1 MKFKRWLLAV
11 FCLAIQCWFLPA
23 KAQGIWFDRGDIAA
37 NLGSG
42 WVSQGTPSL
51 AWRWDSHFPSQKGQ
65 AQLTLEFERNDPRLS
80 GALDLALVG
89 LALGDRYRYSLNGA
103 AWNEHGWREASSHS
117 RTSPQMLRL
126 HPFELREGRNQLVI
140 QIQAEPANESGF
152 SRMYLDDEAVVQA
165 NYQDIRDVRIISV
178 IIVASIC
185 VFTGLMALMLWG
197 VHRGETFFY
206 LGLAEV
212 CFASRQLATLVEHP
226 PLPTWVWNLLMALGF
241 AMYVGFVGRASVYL
255 TPRPKQWCLNINR
268 AYLWCSVIVLT
279 VGFYLGRADFYRDWG
294 AVMILLTIMHTA
306 SLVGATWRGKDLA
319 PKVFAVAGVG
329 ALILGAWDF
338 VSIRLLSDGLGRW
351 RMATYGS
358 VLFNIA
364 LTWIVIQRYSQS
376 QRDLTL
382 SKLQTIAEAEQAK
395 RDERQRIMA
404 ELHDSVGAQL
414 VGIQSMLTAR
424 QAHDDVNTQVS
435 TALDQLRMTV
445 DALQPVHGRLE
456 VVLASWRHRLQPRI
470 AAADLKLVWRVDPMP
485 SVGDLSPQKIQHL
498 QRILNE
504 AVTNVI
510 RHAQAQTLEITARYE
525 QACEDHTGRFVIAVM
540 DDGDGLDPQASHGQ
554 GLRNMQTRAA
564 QLGGSLT
571 VKADPLGGTIVELV
585 IPQS

>member
-1 MKFKRWLLAV
+1 VKLRHWLLGV
-11 FCLAIQCWFLPA
+11 LCLAIQCWFLQA
-23 KAQGIWFDRGDIAA
+23 KAQGIWFERAEVA
-37 NLGSG
+37 VNFGSG
-42 WVSQGTPSL
+42 WVDQGPQNL
-51 AWRWDSHFPSQKGQ
+51 AWRWDAHFPRQAGQ
-65 AQLTLEFERNDPRLS
+65 AQLLLEFDRNDPRLGHAS
-80 GALDLALVG
+80 DLALVG
-89 LALGDRYRYSLNGA
+89 VALGDRYRYSLNGE
-103 AWNEHGWREASSHS
+103 AWNEYGWHAASSHS

-126 HPFELREGRNQLVI
+126 HPLHLREGVNHLVI

-152 SRMYLDDEAVVQA
+152 SKLYLDEESVAQQEH
-165 NYQDIRDVRIISV
+165 QDIRDVRIISV
-178 IIVASIC
+178 IIVAAIC

-212 CFASRQLATLVEHP
+212 CFAGRQLATLVEHP
-226 PLPTWVWNLLMALGF
+226 PLPTWVWNLFMALGF
-241 AMYVGFVGRASVYL
+241 ALYVGFVGRASVYL
-255 TPRPKQWCLNINR
+255 TPKPKQWCLSINK

-279 VGFYLGRADFYRDWG
+279 VGFHLGRADFYRAWG
-294 AVMILLTIMHTA
+294 AVMILLTIVHTGY
-306 SLVGATWRGKDLA
+306 LVGATWRGKDLA

-338 VSIRLLSDGLGRW
+338 VFIRLLSDGLGRW

-404 ELHDSVGAQL
+404 ELHDNVGAQL
-414 VGIQSMLTAR
+414 VGIQSMLTAK
-424 QAHDDVNTQVS
+424 QAHDDVNSQVS

-445 DALQPVHGRLE
+445 DALQPVHGRME

-470 AAADLKLVWRVDPMP
+470 AAAGLKLLWRVDQMP
-485 SVGDLSPQKIQHL
+485 PVGDLSPQKIQHL

-504 AVTNVI
+504 AVNII

-525 QACEDHTGRFVIAVM
+525 PANQDHTGRFVIAVM
-540 DDGDGLDPQASHGQ
+540 DDGDGFDPLAGHGQ
-554 GLRNMQTRAA
+554 GLRNMHARAT
-564 QLGGSLT
+564 QLGGS
-571 VKADPLGGTIVELV
+571 IVELV